1 MFWKNNNLKLNN
13 RIEQVLVEVKNI
25 MIELETSSS
34 SDNDKHNKHHKHT
47 VDEALQVVLEFSDEI
62 GYSDLSD

>member
-1 MFWKNNNLKLNN
+1 
-13 RIEQVLVEVKNI
+13 

-34 SDNDKHNKHHKHT
+34 SDNDKHNKHHKYT

-62 GYSDLSD
+62 GYLDLSD